1 MTETKRCGRCKC
13 NKSLSEF
20 DININREYKNT
31 CRKCIDGVKEYNNIT
46 KRNRIKLL
54 SLELWKKK
62 NDRM

>member
-1 MTETKRCGRCKC
+1 MIE
-13 NKSLSEF
+13 S
-20 DININREYKNT
+20 IKNT

-62 NDRM
+62 KIDRM